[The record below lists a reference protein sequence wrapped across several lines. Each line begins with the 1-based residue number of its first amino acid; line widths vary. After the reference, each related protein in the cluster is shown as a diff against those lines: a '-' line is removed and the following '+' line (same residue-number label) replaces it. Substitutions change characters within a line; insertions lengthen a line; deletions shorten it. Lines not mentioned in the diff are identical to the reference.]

1 MKAITSFLT
10 AFCIGCVTLGGLYML
25 CPEGKFQKAVKYTF
39 SLCFLCLL
47 ISSVGSIGNLN
58 FEINFKSDNEF
69 ISVGAAA
76 ESARIVFER
85 ALINSEINFRK
96 ITVLTDKDTQGSI
109 FISKVTV
116 VSNENKEKILSVIS
130 GDGSFEVE
138 VINE

>member
-10 AFCIGCVTLGGLYML
+10 AFCIGCVVLGGLSL
-25 CPEGKFQKAVKYTF
+25 LVPEGKLQKAVKYTF
-39 SLCFLCLL
+39 SLCFLCCL
-47 ISSVGSIGNLN
+47 ISSFGVIGNLN
-58 FEINFKSDNEF
+58 FKIEPKSENEF

-85 ALINSEINFRK
+85 TLKNSQINFRK
-96 ITVLTDKDTQGSI
+96 ITVLTDKADDGSI

-116 VSNENKEKILSVIS
+116 VSNEDKQKIIKVIS
-130 GDGSFEVE
+130 SDGSFEVE